1 MGQEIIPNHLVLLSL
16 YITNNILILIRSLFI
31 VALICSVGQLQS
43 QVWLTGRVF
52 DSTRMVSI
60 AAVKVTS
67 SKGDVVYT
75 DSIGRY
81 GINVDKTDSVVFTY
95 MGKSTTSFPVKDIKY
110 TAGFDISLQVRVQDK
125 YQTLREVVVIGKS
138 YREDSMENR
147 ERYRKI
153 FEFEGGG
160 LQFSGASGNID
171 PNSVINSFKFRKN
184 KVMRS
189 FQNRLIK
196 EEQEKF
202 VDSRFNKALVKQI
215 TGFENQEL
223 ERFMRLWRPP
233 YEFVALREEYE
244 FYQYILEASRFFK
257 GGVLPKTRTIDQ
269 LNP

>member
-1 MGQEIIPNHLVLLSL
+1 M
-16 YITNNILILIRSLFI
+16 RSLFI
-31 VALICSVGQLQS
+31 IVVLCCVSPLQS
-43 QVWLTGRVF
+43 QVWLTGRVY

-60 AAVKVTS
+60 GAVKVAS
-67 SKGDVVYT
+67 NKGQVAYT
-75 DSIGRY
+75 DSTGRY
-81 GINVDKTDSVVFTY
+81 GISVDKTDSVVFTY
-95 MGKSTTSFPVKDIKY
+95 MGRSTTSFPVKDIKY
-110 TAGFDISLQVRVQDK
+110 PAGFDISLQIRVNDK
-125 YQTLREVVVIGKS
+125 YQTLKEVVIIGKS

-147 ERYRKI
+147 EKYRKV

-202 VDSRFNKALVKQI
+202 VDNRFNKALVKQI

-233 YEFVALREEYE
+233 YEFVAMREDYE
-244 FYQYILEASRFFK
+244 FYQYILDASK
-257 GGVLPKTRTIDQ
+257 Y
-269 LNP
+269 

>member
-1 MGQEIIPNHLVLLSL
+1 
-16 YITNNILILIRSLFI
+16 
-31 VALICSVGQLQS
+31 
-43 QVWLTGRVF
+43 
-52 DSTRMVSI
+52 MVSI
-60 AAVKVTS
+60 AAVKVAST
-67 SKGDVVYT
+67 KGQVVFT

-81 GINVDKTDSVVFTY
+81 GISVEKTDSVVFTY
-95 MGKSTTSFPVKDIKY
+95 LGRSTTAFAVKDIKY
-110 TAGFDISLQVRVQDK
+110 PAGFDISLQVRVNDK
-125 YQTLREVVVIGKS
+125 YKTLREVVVIGRS

-147 ERYRKI
+147 EKYRKV

-233 YEFVALREEYE
+233 YEFVAMREEYE

-257 GGVLPKTRTIDQ
+257 KGILPKPLMIDQ
-269 LNP
+269 QAP

>member
-1 MGQEIIPNHLVLLSL
+1 MS
-16 YITNNILILIRSLFI
+16 LIRILSI
-31 VALICSVGQLQS
+31 VAVMCSASTIQS
-43 QVWLTGRVF
+43 QVWLTGRVY
-52 DSTRMVSI
+52 DSTRMVTI

-67 SKGDVVYT
+67 SKGQVVFT

-81 GINVDKTDSVVFTY
+81 GISVDKTDSVVFTY
-95 MGKSTTSFPVKDIKY
+95 MGRSTTSFPVKDIKY
-110 TAGFDISLQVRVQDK
+110 PAGFDISLQVKVRDK
-125 YQTLREVVVIGKS
+125 YQTLKEVVVIGRS

-147 ERYRKI
+147 EKYRKI

-160 LQFSGASGNID
+160 LQFSGASGNLD
-171 PNSVINSFKFRKN
+171 PNSIINSFKFRKN

-202 VDSRFNKALVKQI
+202 VDSRFNKAIVKQI

-244 FYQYILEASRFFK
+244 FHQYILEASKYFK
-257 GGVLPKTRTIDQ
+257 QGILPKARTIDQ
-269 LNP
+269 